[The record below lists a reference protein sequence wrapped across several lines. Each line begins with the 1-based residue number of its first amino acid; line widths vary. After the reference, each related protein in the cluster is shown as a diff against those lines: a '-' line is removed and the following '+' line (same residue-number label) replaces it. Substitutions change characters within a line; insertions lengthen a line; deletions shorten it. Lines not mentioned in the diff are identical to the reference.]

1 MCKLQDLLICV
12 TVLRTN
18 LCACRSSRTVHQLQR
33 PVDEENSE
41 IDRLTD
47 STTALVNTDAEL
59 DSVHVRSREKKPSL
73 LRALARVFG
82 LMLLRTHLCKLAA
95 DVLIFMGP
103 LLQRSVC

>member
-1 MCKLQDLLICV
+1 M
-12 TVLRTN
+12 VLRMN
-18 LCACRSSRTVHQLQR
+18 LCAFRSHQTDYRLQR

-47 STTALVNTDAEL
+47 STTALVNTDAES
-59 DSVHVRSREKKPSL
+59 DSVHVRSKEKKPSL

-82 LMLLRTHLCKLAA
+82 PLLLRTHLCKLAA

-103 LLQRSVC
+103 LLQRFSC